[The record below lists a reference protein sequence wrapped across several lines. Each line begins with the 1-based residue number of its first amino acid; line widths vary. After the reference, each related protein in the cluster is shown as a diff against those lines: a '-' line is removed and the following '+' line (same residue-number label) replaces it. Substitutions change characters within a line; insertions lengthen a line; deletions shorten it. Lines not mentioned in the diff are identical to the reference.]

1 MTSART
7 TSGPC
12 IPFDG
17 IDNPR
22 SYLSKILRYGKVYN
36 NFNSLSLSHRADY
49 VTACLDSWLQRI
61 PFGTYNITNPG
72 YISTPQVLEM
82 IQSIL
87 KPDREF
93 TFWESDADFYATGAL
108 APRSNC
114 IMDISKLNAAGIQ
127 IRTVDEA
134 LQSSLENWT
143 AAK

>member
-1 MTSART
+1 M
-7 TSGPC
+7 
-12 IPFDG
+12 
-17 IDNPR
+17 N
-22 SYLSKILRYGKVYN
+22 
-36 NFNSLSLSHRADY
+36 
-49 VTACLDSWLQRI
+49 ACLDSWLQRI